1 MACVKRQ
8 TASAK
13 RTKGTHALGP
23 RPGSDE
29 ATRRGPHRAS
39 RRTAPG
45 RGRRVGATLGA
56 RAAGAGAPCWGGQG
70 PSRGGM
76 PGREERDGAYHE
88 HNKWRESQLSG
99 DPSEGRESVGE
110 EEEGEGTVS
119 PLLYHGCARE
129 KGGGGWACAGGV
141 VAAGPRRVRAWVH
154 FSSFL

>member
-1 MACVKRQ
+1 MREAANSERKAHQRHTRSRAASRQ
-8 TASAK
+8 
-13 RTKGTHALGP
+13 
-23 RPGSDE
+23 
-29 ATRRGPHRAS
+29 RRGY
-39 RRTAPG
+39 APG
-45 RGRRVGATLGA
+45 AAPSVKKDHARQGAQGGGRAGGKGCRGRGTVLG
-56 RAAGAGAPCWGGQG
+56 RAGTIA
-70 PSRGGM
+70 GGM
-76 PGREERDGAYHE
+76 PGREERDGACHE

-99 DPSEGRESVGE
+99 DPSEGKESVGE